1 MLTVVEG
8 DGCAVRCER
17 RWEELCVVVQERV
30 CTCRR
35 SCLYR
40 ILEALQAKAP
50 AAAKAYRQ
58 YSASEVFDR
67 ACGPATTRSP
77 CLGVEVGVARRTTWC
92 SCGCACPWL
101 LILPVAEARWPT
113 PRATAGALT
122 MLHRTVE
129 AAIVVVVVV
138 LVGSKARS
146 GGDGRCAAAAVR
158 RSVRASA
165 PCTTLARS

>member
-77 CLGVEVGVARRTTWC
+77 CLGSGSW
-92 SCGCACPWL
+92 SCATDNVVFYGCACPWL